1 MHIPAF
7 QAALFAVF
15 VIPIWLYTFYVDMKL
30 KKISNLTVWAL
41 FAVFVVIGFLTM
53 PIGEYLWRF
62 AHYGV
67 VFAVGFAFWMLRQVG
82 AGDVKFAAVAALF
95 IHQGDLRLMMFIA
108 IAAMLAATVTT
119 LLVTF
124 SPLKKLAPNWATW
137 KMRDPNNPDS
147 VGGGK
152 QFTLPMGTGLGLML
166 CAYLVLGVFNG
177 Q

>member
-1 MHIPAF
+1 MHIPAT
-7 QAALFAVF
+7 QALLFAILV
-15 VIPIWLYTFYVDMKL
+15 VPICIYTFYVDMKL

-41 FAVFVVIGFLTM
+41 FATFIVIGVFTM
-53 PIGEYLWRF
+53 PFTEFLWRF

-67 VFAVGFAFWMLRQVG
+67 VFAIGLLMWMIRQVG
-82 AGDVKFAAVAALF
+82 AGDVKFAAVMALF
-95 IHQGDLRLMMFIA
+95 IHQGDLRLMLFIG

-124 SPLKKLAPNWATW
+124 SPLKHLAPEWKTW
-137 KMRDPNNPDS
+137 RMRDPSNPDS

-166 CAYLVLGVFNG
+166 CAYLVMGALYGV
-177 Q
+177 